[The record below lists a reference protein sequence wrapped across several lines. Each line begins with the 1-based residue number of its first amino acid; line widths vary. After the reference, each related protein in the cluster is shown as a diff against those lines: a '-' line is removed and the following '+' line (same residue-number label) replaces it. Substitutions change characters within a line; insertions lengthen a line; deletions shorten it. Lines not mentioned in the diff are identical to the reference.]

1 MEDRRERRLILPSV
15 RASMPRAMAD
25 MDRTALL
32 EKARAAQQ
40 SGALEAARNAC
51 LELLASRP
59 GDVPAMVLMAGIAG
73 DLGAIEEAQGW
84 AARAVEANPQD
95 AMAHFTAG
103 RLHEAQNRL
112 AEAEASYRAA
122 VACAPDLAK
131 AHNNLGVVLQMQ
143 GRVPE
148 ALPCYRRAIELEPL
162 LPEANQNYASIVRE
176 PVALTRALEGLRAR
190 LAARPGDA
198 VTYNSMGNAHRELG
212 QHAQAR
218 ECYAKAIEI
227 DPEFAEA
234 HYNRAHV
241 LLQGGDYARGWQEF
255 EWRFKMPAHAGP
267 AQRFAEPMWHGRETA
282 HTVLVHAEQGL
293 GDTLQFVRYMNLVA
307 PRCGAVILECQPEL
321 KPLLLVMRD
330 APQVIARGDP
340 LPPFTMQAPLMSLP
354 ALLGTTFETIPWR
367 GPYLRAPAERI
378 AKWRGPFARRR
389 KAFNVALVWAGRP
402 RYLEDLNRSISLAQ
416 LAPLAGVPGVAFF
429 SLQIGPA
436 AAQAATPPPGMELYD
451 PTAKIKDFADTA
463 ALASFMDLVIS
474 VDTSVSHLAG
484 GMGLPTWVL
493 VPYVADWRHHLQR
506 DDNPWYPT
514 MRLFRQ
520 PRDGDWA
527 GAIERMAAELAR
539 LATQNAQEDA

>member
-1 MEDRRERRLILPSV
+1 
-15 RASMPRAMAD
+15 MAD

-40 SGALEAARNAC
+40 SGALEAARKTC
-51 LELLASRP
+51 LELLASQP
-59 GDVPAMVLMAGIAG
+59 GDVPAMVLMASVAG
-73 DLGAIEEAQGW
+73 DLGAVEEALGW

-103 RLHEAQNRL
+103 RLHEAQDRL

-122 VACAPDLAK
+122 IACAPDLAK

-176 PVALTRALEGLRAR
+176 PAALTRALEGLRAR
-190 LAARPGDA
+190 LAGHPGDA
-198 VTYNSMGNAHRELG
+198 MTYNSMGNAHRELG
-212 QHAQAR
+212 QHAQAQ
-218 ECYAKAIEI
+218 ECYARAIEI

-234 HYNRAHV
+234 HFNHARV
-241 LLQGGDYARGWQEF
+241 LLQAGDYARGWQEF
-255 EWRFKMPAHAGP
+255 EWRFKIPAHAEP
-267 AQRFAEPMWHGRETA
+267 ARRFAEPMWHGRETA
-282 HTVLVHAEQGL
+282 HTVLVHAEDGF
-293 GDTLQFVRYMNLVA
+293 GDTLQFVRYMSLVA

-354 ALLGTTFETIPWR
+354 ALLGTTFQTIPWR
-367 GPYLRAPAERI
+367 GPYLRAPAERV
-378 AKWRGPFARRR
+378 AKWRGPFAKRR
-389 KAFNVALVWAGRP
+389 KAFNVALAWAGRP
-402 RYLEDLNRSISLAQ
+402 QHLEDLNRSISLAQ
-416 LAPLAGVPGVAFF
+416 LAPLAGMPGVAFF
-429 SLQIGPA
+429 SLQVGA
-436 AAQAATPPPGMELYD
+436 AAAEAATPPPGMELYD

-474 VDTSVSHLAG
+474 VDAPLSHLAG

-493 VPYVADWRHHLQR
+493 VPYAAHWRHHLGR

-514 MRLFRQ
+514 LRLFRQ
-520 PRDGDWA
+520 LRDGDWA
-527 GAIERMAAELAR
+527 STIERMAAELAR
-539 LATQNAQEDA
+539 LAASKTNSGS